1 MAILDPRLLELIE
14 TLVASR
20 LDWLA
25 FELIEGVQAG
35 RPPEESE
42 EALAA
47 ARESIRGNAQPK
59 ARGEPQA
66 IAVEAKP
73 IPPDEQIDWA
83 AAYVEGR
90 LGAALEQLQSSID
103 TLDFVAEGTIERPDT
118 PRGAVAQP
126 TDASEPRAVAVLLD
140 LEGDRKSGRDDIAGA
155 RESFPTLRTALA
167 EWAAQSG
174 SQETT

>member
-14 TLVASR
+14 TLVAAR

-25 FELIEGVQAG
+25 FELMEGVQVG

-47 ARESIRGNAQPK
+47 VRESIRGNAQPK

-66 IAVEAKP
+66 IAVETKP
-73 IPPDEQIDWA
+73 IPPEDQVEWA
-83 AAYVEGR
+83 AAYVEER
-90 LGAALEQLQSSID
+90 LGDALEQLQASID
-103 TLDFVAEGTIERPDT
+103 TLDFVVKETTERRDKA
-118 PRGAVAQP
+118 GAVAQP

-140 LEGDRKSGRDDIAGA
+140 LDGERKSGRDDVVVAS
-155 RESFPTLRTALA
+155 ESFPTLRTALA
-167 EWAAQSG
+167 EWTAKSRGQA
-174 SQETT
+174 TT